1 MKREQKVPPWKQ
13 ARLNK
18 EKEEREKLER
28 EKLTP
33 EGEQVLEG

>member
-13 ARLNK
+13 AKLNK

-28 EKLTP
+28 EKLTQ